1 MAKTTLVLSN
11 RLDFTKDGGR
21 ISAVSLFVTLDASVT
36 ISMCKKEA
44 DNLHPVGNIPLADSV
59 LQRVGNHLSIVVFTI
74 YMYVK
79 ILLNCR
85 VFGLR
90 FGLWFG
96 LWFVQLQI
104 STLAKPQS

>member
-36 ISMCKKEA
+36 ISMSMCKKEA

-59 LQRVGNHLSIVVFTI
+59 LVGNHLSIVVFTI

-85 VFGLR
+85 VFGPR